1 MKGRPTHPPVRV
13 AVLDHTAQLGGA
25 ELALLR
31 LLDALAERE
40 PGRFTVHVILL
51 GDGPLVGRL
60 EQAGHSVEVI
70 RLADDLATRDRT
82 SAGSSPLTGIRDA
95 VRTLPLAWR
104 VARRLRQLDVD
115 VVHTTSLKADLIG
128 VPAAL
133 LARRPLVWHVHD
145 RIATDYL
152 PTALVRLVRGLALRV
167 PSHVVANSRATAD
180 TLPGVKPLTVVH
192 PGLDADQ
199 YARAPRVEQPAG
211 AVLVGMLGRISPTK
225 GQLVLVRAA
234 PLVLRTHPGVRF
246 VIIGE
251 ASFGAEQY
259 AEQVRA
265 EVDRLG
271 LTDRFLFT
279 GFVRDPV
286 VELDLLSVCVH
297 GATVPEPFGQVVV
310 EAMARGV
317 PVVATRGGGVDE
329 ILDGQVLALTVPPGD
344 ADALAAAIV
353 RTLADPETALARASR
368 AWTVV
373 RDSYGIGSTADGIAA
388 VWSEVAGL
396 AGDAPLRPDAGG
408 SAR

>member
-1 MKGRPTHPPVRV
+1 MG
-13 AVLDHTAQLGGA
+13 
-25 ELALLR
+25 
-31 LLDALAERE
+31 
-40 PGRFTVHVILL
+40 
-51 GDGPLVGRL
+51 
-60 EQAGHSVEVI
+60 
-70 RLADDLATRDRT
+70 
-82 SAGSSPLTGIRDA
+82 
-95 VRTLPLAWR
+95 
-104 VARRLRQLDVD
+104 
-115 VVHTTSLKADLIG
+115 
-128 VPAAL
+128 
-133 LARRPLVWHVHD
+133 LAR
-145 RIATDYL
+145 
-152 PTALVRLVRGLALRV
+152 RV